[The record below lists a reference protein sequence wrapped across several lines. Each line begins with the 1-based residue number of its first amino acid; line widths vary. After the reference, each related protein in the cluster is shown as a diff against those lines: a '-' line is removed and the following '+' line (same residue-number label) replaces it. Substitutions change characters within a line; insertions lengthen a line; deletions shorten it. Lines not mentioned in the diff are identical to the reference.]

1 MKRFFSV
8 LAPLV
13 LVLASGQAFAQF
25 RGDAKR
31 DANAGPL
38 DTRGV
43 MTEQSGNLLSKI
55 FDPTRLTT
63 HQTYSFTYSSM
74 GRQSVG
80 IGAFTNTFNYRASD
94 DIRISADVSA
104 VYSPYNTFG
113 DAFTKQFNG
122 IYLSNA
128 QLDWKLGEQTFL
140 TVQYQG
146 GPLAQGYS
154 GYDRFNPFYENSLT
168 PGTELSSSFGTNGWR
183 SQKMSIRH

>member
-1 MKRFFSV
+1 MGTLKRE
-8 LAPLV
+8 AE
-13 LVLASGQAFAQF
+13 
-25 RGDAKR
+25 
-31 DANAGPL
+31 AGPL

-80 IGAFTNTFNYRASD
+80 LGAFTNTFDYRASD
-94 DIRISADVSA
+94 NIHISADVSA

-113 DAFTKQFNG
+113 DAFTKQLNG
-122 IYLSNA
+122 IYLTNA
-128 QLDWKLGEQTFL
+128 QLDWKLGDHTFM

-146 GPLAQGYS
+146 GPLAQSYS
-154 GYDRFNPFYENSLT
+154 PYDRYNPFFDNSMV

-183 SQKMSIRH
+183 TQRMSVRH